1 MTMLVTAERLEEA
14 PSTQSLTSRYESLI
28 RLAEAIR
35 SQGDQK
41 DLFQFLADEL
51 RQVVPFDVMAQC
63 DHAGKKVN
71 WHFSEAYDGKRRG
84 SDIPREETVAWW
96 VDRTQQPVVLQVA
109 GEETRFPA
117 TIEALNRLG
126 LRSLCAL
133 PLSTAHSR
141 FGSLVFATQIADA
154 YSPEEVR
161 FLSLVAGQIALA
173 MDDAL
178 AQERLNLLL
187 DLTNRLVSK
196 LDLRELLREI
206 CASIRRMMQC
216 DGVGVTLSDPETGQ
230 LRFYAFDHP
239 GRKGIVQEGEIISA
253 EGSGTLIKAFQT
265 RQPVYVSEVESTADP
280 LAVAEGLKSMY
291 HVPLISRERVLG
303 VLGLGSYG

>member
-1 MTMLVTAERLEEA
+1 MRLSMTVLATAGRLEGARPTDSLA
-14 PSTQSLTSRYESLI
+14 PRYEAMI

-35 SQGDQK
+35 SHQDQK
-41 DLFQFLADEL
+41 NLLQFFADEL

-63 DHAGKKVN
+63 EHAGKKVN
-71 WHFSEAYDGKRRG
+71 WHFSEAYDSKKRG
-84 SDIPREETVAWW
+84 SDIPKEETVAWW

-173 MDDAL
+173 MDHAL
-178 AQERLNLLL
+178 NFERLNLLL
-187 DLTNRLVSK
+187 DLTNRVVSK
-196 LDLRELLREI
+196 LDLQELLREI
-206 CASIRRMMQC
+206 SVSIRHVMHC
-216 DGVGVTLSDPETGQ
+216 DCVGVALSDPETGQ
-230 LRFYAFDHP
+230 LRLYAFDHP
-239 GRKGIVQEGEIISA
+239 DVKGIVREGDIISA
-253 EGSGTLIKAFQT
+253 EGSETLIKAFRT
-265 RQPVYVSEVESTADP
+265 
-280 LAVAEGLKSMY
+280 G
-291 HVPLISRERVLG
+291 
-303 VLGLGSYG
+303 

>member
-35 SQGDQK
+35 SHRDQK

-51 RQVVPFDVMAQC
+51 RQVVPFDVMAQV
-63 DHAGKKVN
+63 DHAGNKVN
-71 WHFSEAYDGKRRG
+71 WHFSEAYDSEKRV
-84 SDIPREETVAWW
+84 SDIPKEETVAWW
-96 VDRTQQPVVLQVA
+96 VDRTQQPLVLQVA
-109 GEETRFPA
+109 NEETRFRT
-117 TIEALNRLG
+117 TIEALNELG

-141 FGSLVFATQIADA
+141 LGSLVFASRIADA

-178 AQERLNLLL
+178 NFQRLKRLL
-187 DLTNRLVSK
+187 DLTNRVVSK

-206 CASIRRMMQC
+206 SASVRRVMEC
-216 DGVGVTLSDPETGQ
+216 DGAGVTLPDPETGQ
-230 LRFYAFDHP
+230 LRLYAFDFP
-239 GRKGIVQEGEIISA
+239 GVKGV
-253 EGSGTLIKAFQT
+253 
-265 RQPVYVSEVESTADP
+265 V
-280 LAVAEGLKSMY
+280 
-291 HVPLISRERVLG
+291 
-303 VLGLGSYG
+303 